1 MTREKLL
8 MELKRAFGV
17 QRDAVTWAEQDRQ
30 PVAVVGRLH
39 FRGLG
44 AGLAVWTG
52 RDWVAVRHLA
62 ELSEVLADAGAL
74 RHAPALDHS

>member
-17 QRDAVTWAEQDRQ
+17 QRDAVSWAEQNRQ
-30 PVAVVGRLH
+30 PVAIVGRLH
-39 FRGLG
+39 FRGAG
-44 AGLAVWTG
+44 AGLEVWTG
-52 RDWVAVRHLA
+52 RTRTHARHLA

-74 RHAPALDHS
+74 RHVQVLDQS

>member
-30 PVAVVGRLH
+30 PVALVGRLH
-39 FRGLG
+39 FKGAG
-44 AGLAVWTG
+44 AGLEVWTG
-52 RDWVAVRHLA
+52 LSWVPVRHLA
-62 ELSEVLADAGAL
+62 ELSEVLADASAL
-74 RHAPALDHS
+74 RHTPVLDPA

>member
-17 QRDAVTWAEQDRQ
+17 QRDAVSWAEQDRQ

-39 FRGLG
+39 FRGAG
-44 AGLAVWTG
+44 AQLEVWTG
-52 RDWVAVRHLA
+52 LAWAPVRHLA

-74 RHAPALDHS
+74 RHAPVLDPA

>member
-8 MELKRAFGV
+8 LELRRAFGV
-17 QRDAVTWAEQDRQ
+17 QRDAVGWAEQNQQ

-39 FRGLG
+39 FRD
-44 AGLAVWTG
+44 AGVRVAVWTG
-52 RDWVAVRHLA
+52 LDWVPVRDLA

-74 RHAPALDHS
+74 RHAPALDQS